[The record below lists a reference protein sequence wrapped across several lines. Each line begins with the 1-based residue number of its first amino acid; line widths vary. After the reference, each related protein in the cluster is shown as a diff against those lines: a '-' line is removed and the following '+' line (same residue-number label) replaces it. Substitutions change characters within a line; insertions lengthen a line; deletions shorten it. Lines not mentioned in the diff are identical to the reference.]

1 MIFDGRYRP
10 FRTGALMNYSIC
22 LLKLTVGLCLG
33 FVSVITWAA
42 GYNDNSS
49 LETEVIRGETWA
61 VATDYDD
68 NLIKKAWSC
77 DPRYYEEWTEHA
89 PYYLEKIIRFDVDRK
104 SCKDE
109 GKLMRRAL
117 LNKYF
122 IFRWEPE
129 VFSKEIV
136 AEEEK
141 QVTFDDFVKKSSG
154 FYRNG
159 GIRLRGVD
167 HSLFDEERKR
177 RNQNYSSALKSG
189 ATPVKN
195 FQDAVLLHA
204 PTADL
209 TDLMIS
215 PLLKPDRGI
224 YRGLV
229 RLDAQE
235 GDDLLR
241 AKIDSPLFNRRLGGE
256 VYYAHLLLTGKTV
269 NFSPRSMRI
278 GWGVNVIG
286 RYVQNRKYTTIAGE
300 ERTMPVFEVMYIGN

>member
-1 MIFDGRYRP
+1 
-10 FRTGALMNYSIC
+10 MNYSIR
-22 LLKLTVGLCLG
+22 LLKLTVGLCFGL
-33 FVSVITWAA
+33 VSVVTWAA
-42 GYNDNSS
+42 SYNDNSS
-49 LETEVIRGETWA
+49 LETEVIGGETWA

-77 DPRYYEEWTEHA
+77 DPRYYGEWTEHA
-89 PYYLEKIIRFDVDRK
+89 PYYLEKIIRFNVDRK
-104 SCKDE
+104 PCKDE

-117 LNKYF
+117 LNEYF
-122 IFRWEPE
+122 IFHWEPE

-177 RNQNYSSALKSG
+177 RDQKYSSALKSG
-189 ATPVKN
+189 AAPVKN

-204 PTADL
+204 PPADL
-209 TDLMIS
+209 TNLMVS
-215 PLLKPDRGI
+215 PLLKPDKGI
-224 YRGLV
+224 HSGQV
-229 RLDAQE
+229 WLDAE
-235 GDDLLR
+235 DGDDLLR
-241 AKIDSPLFNRRLGGE
+241 AKIDSSRFGGG

-278 GWGVNVIG
+278 GGAVNVMG

-300 ERTMPVFEVMYIGN
+300 EKTMPVFEVMYIGN